1 MRVKRQTADNL
12 KAINAALAARNDE
25 NLESVLMSIGVDEL
39 LNPDLMHLARGSHL
53 SQAVILLA
61 SIGAEN
67 SPQPAQLLKI
77 LKLYQSLVTHRS
89 SDALRDYDPKHL
101 LRQSVRCILEKS
113 LNIDLNHDHVG
124 TDIYD
129 WLDAIELAIDFEHA
143 ALAEKIL
150 IALRDKAPGDN
161 IFMSIKYRLTERYP
175 LQRDVTDFAAFSRCL
190 GIVHDALVSAE
201 WDEEKQDILLFIM
214 ETSKKA
220 KIWNN
225 IIALE
230 PLLKREKLKEFG
242 AFRIAEAFCHDQNYV
257 KSIEHLDLHLSR
269 YLDNRDK
276 KLSAEE
282 RAHPQPII
290 EGSTDD
296 IPVEDFSAARA
307 GHALADLSEVL
318 EKVGNQ
324 MFLVSGTLLGYA
336 RNGSV
341 LPHDKDIDV
350 GIFGWESQFD
360 IIEAIVKTGRFR
372 IFPRYLNGT
381 RTHQLPVYHLESKM
395 TIDMFIFHKEGNKFI
410 TGVNPP
416 WGYLQRFAFSPFL
429 LKEVEFLG
437 VKTHVPANF
446 DRHLT
451 ENFGNW
457 RLPTPDYVSHVESPS
472 TMDQGEPLHLLVCRL
487 NLIEAIYKK
496 KPSRIP
502 RILAVLKQF
511 ENQTGAMSVELFDRI
526 SNYASSLGSSAP
538 LIQVAS

>member
-1 MRVKRQTADNL
+1 MRVKRQTAENL
-12 KAINAALAARNDE
+12 KAINAALAARNDS
-25 NLESVLMSIGVDEL
+25 NLESVMMSIGVEGL

-53 SQAVILLA
+53 NQTVILIA

-67 SPQPAQLLKI
+67 SPEPDQYIKI
-77 LKLYQSLVTHRS
+77 LKLYQALATYRS
-89 SDALRDYDPKHL
+89 SEGLGDYHPKHL
-101 LRQSVRCILEKS
+101 LRQTVKCILDRSTDVDLHDE
-113 LNIDLNHDHVG
+113 NIGDN
-124 TDIYD
+124 IYD
-129 WLDAIELAIDFEHA
+129 WLDAIELAIDFEIP

-150 IALRDKAPGDN
+150 VALRNKNPGDS
-161 IFMSIKYRLTERYP
+161 IFMSVKYRLTERYP
-175 LQRDVTDFAAFSRCL
+175 LQRDVIDYAAFSRCL
-190 GIVHDALVSAE
+190 AVVHDALISSE

-214 ETSKKA
+214 ESSKKA
-220 KIWNN
+220 KIWSN

-230 PLLKREKLKEFG
+230 PLLKREKLIEFG
-242 AFRIAEAFCHDQNYV
+242 AFRIAEAHCHNNDYI

-269 YLDNRDK
+269 YLDNRNK
-276 KLSAEE
+276 KISDEE
-282 RAHPQPII
+282 KLHPQPII
-290 EGSTDD
+290 EGSTDEVH
-296 IPVEDFSAARA
+296 VEDFSATRA
-307 GHALADLSEVL
+307 GQALAELSEIL
-318 EKVGNQ
+318 EKIGNQ

-360 IIEAIVKTGRFR
+360 IIDAIVKTGRFK
-372 IFPRYLNGT
+372 IFPRYLNGQ
-381 RTHQLPVYHLESKM
+381 RTHQLPVYHLETRM

-410 TGVNPP
+410 SGVNPP

-457 RLPTPDYVSHVESPS
+457 RMPLPAYVSHVESPS
-472 TMDQGEPLHLLVCRL
+472 TMDQGDPLHMLVCRL

-496 KPSRIP
+496 KPARIP
-502 RILAVLKQF
+502 RILAVLK
-511 ENQTGAMSVELFDRI
+511 EHEEKAGTMGEELRDRI
-526 SNYASSLGSSAP
+526 ANYADLLSHTTP